1 MGETMDMKQ
10 IAKLEAIPSGLRV
23 RELVPDDGKSS
34 QIDWKSGPAAR
45 RLTIAKINQVIDEV
59 TKLQQIVFALNT
71 IVMQQSQAMVEQTG
85 KAEGGDDKDSKQ
97 DSAA

>member
-23 RELVPDDGKSS
+23 RELVPDEGKAGE
-34 QIDWKSGPAAR
+34 IDWKSGPAAR
-45 RLTIAKINQVIDEV
+45 RLTVAKINQVIDEV

-71 IVMQQSQAMVEQTG
+71 IVMQQSQAMAEQTASQ
-85 KAEGGDDKDSKQ
+85 AEGGDDK
-97 DSAA
+97 AA